1 MFINEAYSIES
12 KEKLVLS
19 FKEKFEEVPSKYV
32 CFLLDILEL
41 KFKSFKKTKEEL
53 IKYII
58 RKIYHNLRER
68 EDFKRRPEYVRLE
81 EFHIK

>member
-41 KFKSFKKTKEEL
+41 KFKSFKKTK
-53 IKYII
+53 
-58 RKIYHNLRER
+58 
-68 EDFKRRPEYVRLE
+68 
-81 EFHIK
+81 